1 MIRANG
7 VPSHGAGLWLSRLG
21 DLRVTRMDLE
31 WLKWAVP
38 VVISIGGVV
47 LSIISLVRA
56 GRADKRSE
64 RTERL
69 DRVRFELRQARNQ
82 PGLYRLFN
90 VGTDA
95 VTGVEVEATAE
106 LGVSYVGQR
115 KATKLNPTECIT
127 FTVSATEANVPVS
140 LRVTWSGPFA
150 GERWVLL
157 PEDPAAPWAGVIW
170 SPPSSAG

>member
-1 MIRANG
+1 
-7 VPSHGAGLWLSRLG
+7 
-21 DLRVTRMDLE
+21 MDLE
-31 WLKWAVP
+31 WLQWGVP
-38 VVISIGGVV
+38 VMLSSGGVV

-56 GRADKRSE
+56 GRADRRSE
-64 RTERL
+64 RAERL
-69 DRVRFELRQARNQ
+69 DRVQFELRQARNQ

-106 LGVSYVGQR
+106 LEVSYVGQR
-115 KATKLNPTECIT
+115 KAIKLNPTECMT
-127 FTVSATEANVPVS
+127 FTLSFTDVNVPVS

-170 SPPSSAG
+170 SPPSSAL

>member
-1 MIRANG
+1 MDFEWMKWG
-7 VPSHGAGLWLSRLG
+7 VPALISTGGA
-21 DLRVTRMDLE
+21 
-31 WLKWAVP
+31 
-38 VVISIGGVV
+38 V

-56 GRADKRSE
+56 GRADRRSE

-69 DRVRFELRQARNQ
+69 DRVQFELRNARNQ

-95 VTGVEVEATAE
+95 VTGVEVEATAA
-106 LGVSYVGQR
+106 LGVAYIGQR
-115 KATKLNPTECIT
+115 TATKLNPTECIT
-127 FTVSATEANVPVS
+127 FTLSFTDVNVPVS

>member
-1 MIRANG
+1 
-7 VPSHGAGLWLSRLG
+7 
-21 DLRVTRMDLE
+21 MDLE
-31 WLKWAVP
+31 WLQWGVP
-38 VVISIGGVV
+38 VMLSSGGVV

-56 GRADKRSE
+56 GRADRRSE
-64 RTERL
+64 RAERL
-69 DRVRFELRQARNQ
+69 DRVQFELRQARNQ

-106 LGVSYVGQR
+106 LEVSYVGQR
-115 KATKLNPTECIT
+115 KAIKLNPTECMT
-127 FTVSATEANVPVS
+127 FTLSFTDVNVPVS

-170 SPPSSAG
+170 GPPSSAL